1 MNLDQRRDG
10 LLAWFILV
18 TQPFVGIKYSLS
30 YPPNKQFIPSLSLF
44 LDCCVA
50 ALAFILV
57 CNLPSQDTTDRDP
70 HTLRCVRAKASPPS
84 PVLHQS
90 PLLLFFFLFI
100 SSSTS
105 TSKKDLFLSWW
116 EITITLM
123 GNYRF
128 RLSDMMPNAWFYKLK
143 DMSHIANRSKNHR
156 GAATPPPQAKLLP
169 GRASFYYSSRAE
181 AERFSFSPTKSKALA
196 DRFEELPRKSKRGSR
211 KKPPAEWPRPVASPS
226 PELAP
231 PETPRKD
238 FLDFASGKSD
248 PCCCKVISSATDII
262 IDLGAGDSVE
272 LNLRPVATKPVLQG
286 DTDSVGSDKRR
297 PSSSPGGARRL
308 RVRANS
314 PRLAHRS
321 RAARRQKKAL
331 PESALAV
338 VKASSDPQRDFR
350 DSMMEMIVEH
360 NIRASTDLEELLAC
374 YLSLNSDEYH
384 DLIVKVFK
392 QIWFDLN

>member
-1 MNLDQRRDG
+1 
-10 LLAWFILV
+10 
-18 TQPFVGIKYSLS
+18 
-30 YPPNKQFIPSLSLF
+30 
-44 LDCCVA
+44 
-50 ALAFILV
+50 
-57 CNLPSQDTTDRDP
+57 
-70 HTLRCVRAKASPPS
+70 
-84 PVLHQS
+84 
-90 PLLLFFFLFI
+90 
-100 SSSTS
+100 
-105 TSKKDLFLSWW
+105 
-116 EITITLM
+116 M

-128 RLSDMMPNAWFYKLK
+128 RLSSMMPNAWFYKLK
-143 DMSHIANRSKNHR
+143 DMSHIANRSKKHR
-156 GAATPPPQAKLLP
+156 GAAAAEPPPPPAKLLP
-169 GRASFYYSSRAE
+169 GRASLYYSSRAE

-211 KKPPAEWPRPVASPS
+211 KKPPAARPRLVASAA

-238 FLDFASGKSD
+238 LDFASGESD
-248 PCCCKVISSATDII
+248 PCCCRVISSATDII

-272 LNLRPVATKPVLQG
+272 LNLRPVATKPVVQG
-286 DTDSVGSDKRR
+286 DTYSVGSDKRQEQRR
-297 PSSSPGGARRL
+297 PSLSSSPGGSHRL

-338 VKASSDPQRDFR
+338 VKTSSDPQRDFR

-374 YLSLNSDEYH
+374 YLSLNSNEYH

>member
-1 MNLDQRRDG
+1 
-10 LLAWFILV
+10 
-18 TQPFVGIKYSLS
+18 
-30 YPPNKQFIPSLSLF
+30 
-44 LDCCVA
+44 
-50 ALAFILV
+50 
-57 CNLPSQDTTDRDP
+57 
-70 HTLRCVRAKASPPS
+70 
-84 PVLHQS
+84 
-90 PLLLFFFLFI
+90 
-100 SSSTS
+100 
-105 TSKKDLFLSWW
+105 
-116 EITITLM
+116 M

-143 DMSHIANRSKNHR
+143 DMSHIANRSKKQ
-156 GAATPPPQAKLLP
+156 APPPPPPAKLLP
-169 GRASFYYSSRAE
+169 GRASLYYSSRAE

-196 DRFEELPRKSKRGSR
+196 DRFEEQPRKSKRGSR
-211 KKPPAEWPRPVASPS
+211 KKPPAARPRLVASAAA
-226 PELAP
+226 ELAP
-231 PETPRKD
+231 PETPREGS
-238 FLDFASGKSD
+238 DFAGGESD
-248 PCCCKVISSATDII
+248 PCCCRVISSATDII

-286 DTDSVGSDKRR
+286 GTYSVGSDETQEQRR
-297 PSSSPGGARRL
+297 PSLSSSRRL

-338 VKASSDPQRDFR
+338 VKTSSDPQRDFR

-360 NIRASTDLEELLAC
+360 NIRASKDLEELLAC